1 MTLRAIVARR
11 DAQAGFTLIE
21 TLVVLLIIA
30 LCAAVAAPLVR
41 RPADSLRLSE
51 TARKLAEDLRW
62 TRAYAIGH
70 NQETDFLIDVKQRS
84 YASPAV
90 AGRTLPPDIGMRL
103 VFADALRR
111 QSAVGGFR
119 FYPSGASSGGEVAI
133 SLGSR
138 TVHVSVNWLTGSAR
152 VAER

>member
-1 MTLRAIVARR
+1 MEERPPAI
-11 DAQAGFTLIE
+11 
-21 TLVVLLIIA
+21 
-30 LCAAVAAPLVR
+30 
-41 RPADSLRLSE
+41 
-51 TARKLAEDLRW
+51 AEDLRW

-70 NQETDFLIDVKQRS
+70 NQETDFLIDVKQRR
-84 YASPAV
+84 YASPAI

-103 VFADALRR
+103 VFADSLRR
-111 QSAVGGFR
+111 QSTVGGFR

-152 VAER
+152 VAEL